1 MDMDEQSV
9 KELQEIKVILRDQL
23 QDMVTLLRRINASLE
38 NLNK

>member
-1 MDMDEQSV
+1 MDEQSV